1 MNNIR
6 LIVACLLFFGVLSA
20 GQVYAQDTDPFLQRL
35 EDIKIH
41 LDFLSDSLAPGL
53 NESAN
58 FSVAGLSLQIFLRTL
73 AESHDLNIQV
83 DPSINVTL
91 ANNFT
96 SVRVKEIIYF
106 LCQEYQLDI
115 RFINSIMSFNK
126 YIAPKI
132 PLPKQTVKKLKIQYD
147 PSLRRVSFDL
157 LNDSLRAVVKE
168 ITRISDRNVVV
179 SGGAEVENR
188 LVTGYIRDL
197 TLESALDKL
206 AYTNGLRLI
215 KTKDD
220 VFILEANQPAISAVN
235 FNSSSNNN
243 ALSAQRISAQGDI
256 LVKDSLITLDVVN
269 FPILEVINQVSTQL
283 GVDYIMFSEITGN
296 TTAKVKRARYSEM
309 LSFLFQG
316 TNYTFKKREGV
327 YLIGQRN
334 QEGFRVSELIKLDF
348 RTIEGVEKEIP
359 SDMIKEVEI
368 KILKE
373 LNSFILTGNK
383 QKIDE
388 LVSFIK
394 LIDQPIPNILIEVI
408 VAEAQKSFSLQTGI
422 KAFISSDSVPNTS
435 GQIFPGLDLTL
446 SSKSVNSI
454 LEKLDTKGIVNLGR
468 VSPNFYTTLQALE
481 TNNNIQIRS
490 TPKLSTMNGS
500 KANLTIGESQYYVE
514 QTQNITGGV
523 TPITSTTQRFNKVEA
538 NLAITISPVVSG
550 NEHITLDI
558 LAEFS
563 NFSAPTVQNAPPG
576 NKTRKFESKIRVKNE
591 EVIILGGLEQLSKTE
606 GGSGVPLLSRIPVLK
621 WFFSSKTKKKEDNR
635 LIVFIKP
642 TLVY

>member
-1 MNNIR
+1 MNNTRVIAF
-6 LIVACLLFFGVLSA
+6 LLLFVGVFFA
-20 GQVYAQDTDPFLQRL
+20 GQVNAQSDSFNRRL
-35 EDIKIH
+35 EDIH
-41 LDFLSDSLAPGL
+41 VQLDVLSDSLAKGL

-58 FSVAGLSLQIFLRTL
+58 FSVSGLSIQAFLRTL

-83 DPSINVTL
+83 DPSINITL
-91 ANNFT
+91 TNNFT

-115 RFINSIMSFNK
+115 RFINSIMSFTK
-126 YIAPKI
+126 FLEPVAPKQQ
-132 PLPKQTVKKLKIQYD
+132 PVARKLKIQFD
-147 PSLRRVSFDL
+147 PSTRTISFDL
-157 LNDSLRAVVKE
+157 AGDSLRAIVKE
-168 ITRISDRNVVV
+168 ITRISDRNVVA
-179 SGGAEVENR
+179 SGGIDTENK
-188 LVTGYIRDL
+188 LVTGYIRGL
-197 TLESALDKL
+197 PLENALDKL
-206 AYTNGLRLI
+206 AYTNGLKLTR
-215 KTKDD
+215 TKDD
-220 VFILEANQPAISAVN
+220 VFIFETNQATSFSPNSFSAGPN
-235 FNSSSNNN
+235 LNI
-243 ALSAQRISAQGDI
+243 QRTAVQGDI
-256 LVKDSLITLDVVN
+256 IVKDSLITIDVVN
-269 FPILEVINQVSTQL
+269 YPILEIINQVSSQL
-283 GVDYIMFSEITGN
+283 GINYIMFSEITGN
-296 TTAKVKRARYSEM
+296 TTAKVKRARYNEM

-316 TNYTFKKREGV
+316 TNYTFKKRDGV
-327 YLIGQRN
+327 FLIGQRN
-334 QEGFRVSELIKLDF
+334 QEGFRVSELVKLDF

-359 SDMIKEVEI
+359 SDMIKEVEV

-388 LVSFIK
+388 LVSFIR
-394 LIDQPIPNILIEVI
+394 LIDQPVPNILIEVI

-422 KAFISSDSVPNTS
+422 KAFISSDSVPSTG
-435 GQIFPGLDLTL
+435 GQVFPGLDLTL

-454 LEKLDTKGIVNLGR
+454 LEKLDSRGIVNLGR
-468 VSPNFYTTLQALE
+468 VTPNFYTTLQALE

-490 TPKLSTMNGS
+490 TPKLSTMNGN

-538 NLAITISPVVSG
+538 NLSITISPVVSG

-563 NFSAPTVQNAPPG
+563 NFSAPTIQNAPPG

>member
-1 MNNIR
+1 MNNTR
-6 LIVACLLFFGVLSA
+6 VIVVFLLSVGVFFA
-20 GQVYAQDTDPFLQRL
+20 GQVNAQSSSFNKRL
-35 EDIKIH
+35 EDIRVQ
-41 LDFLSDSLAPGL
+41 LDVLSDSLAKGL

-58 FSVAGLSLQIFLRTL
+58 FSVSGLSIQAFLRTL

-83 DPSINVTL
+83 DPSINLTL
-91 ANNFT
+91 TNNFT
-96 SVRVKEIIYF
+96 SVQVKEIIYF

-126 YIAPKI
+126 YVEPA
-132 PLPKQTVKKLKIQYD
+132 LPKQQPIARKLKIQFE
-147 PSLRRVSFDL
+147 PSTRTVSFDL
-157 LNDSLRAVVKE
+157 AGDSLRAVVKE
-168 ITRISDRNVVV
+168 ITRISDRNVVA
-179 SGGAEVENR
+179 SGGSDIENK
-188 LVTGYIRDL
+188 LVTGYIRAL
-197 TLESALDKL
+197 PLENALDKL
-206 AYTNGLRLI
+206 AYTNGLKLTR
-215 KTKDD
+215 TKDD
-220 VFILEANQPAISAVN
+220 VFIFEAGQSAPIAS
-235 FNSSSNNN
+235 NSFGANSN
-243 ALSAQRISAQGDI
+243 LSIQRNTAQGDI
-256 LVKDSLITLDVVN
+256 TVKDSLITIDVVN
-269 FPILEVINQVSTQL
+269 YPILEIINQVSSQL
-283 GVDYIMFSEITGN
+283 GINYIMFSEIAGN

-316 TNYTFKKREGV
+316 TNYTFKKRDGV
-327 YLIGQRN
+327 FLIGQRN
-334 QEGFRVSELIKLDF
+334 QEGFRVSELVKLDF

-388 LVSFIK
+388 LVSFIR
-394 LIDQPIPNILIEVI
+394 LIDQPVPNILIEVI

-422 KAFISSDSVPNTS
+422 KAFISSDSVPNTG
-435 GQIFPGLDLTL
+435 GQVFPGLDLTL

-454 LEKLDTKGIVNLGR
+454 LEKLDSRGIVNLGR
-468 VSPNFYTTLQALE
+468 VTPNFYTTLQALE

-490 TPKLSTMNGS
+490 TPKLSTMNGN

-538 NLAITISPVVSG
+538 NLSITISPVVSG

-563 NFSAPTVQNAPPG
+563 NFSAPTIQNAPPG

-621 WFFSSKTKKKEDNR
+621 WLFSSKTKKKDDNR

>member
-1 MNNIR
+1 MNNTRI
-6 LIVACLLFFGVLSA
+6 IAILLLSVGVFIT
-20 GQVYAQDTDPFLQRL
+20 GQVNAQSSSFSRRL
-35 EDIKIH
+35 EDIRVQ
-41 LDFLSDSLAPGL
+41 LDVLSDSMAKGL
-53 NESAN
+53 DESAN
-58 FSVAGLSLQIFLRTL
+58 FSVSGLSIQAFLRTL

-83 DPSINVTL
+83 DPSINIILT
-91 ANNFT
+91 NNFT

-115 RFINSIMSFNK
+115 RFINSIMSFTK
-126 YIAPKI
+126 YQEPVAPKQQ
-132 PLPKQTVKKLKIQYD
+132 PVARKLKIQFD
-147 PSLRRVSFDL
+147 PSTRAVSFDL
-157 LNDSLRAVVKE
+157 TGDSLRAVVKE
-168 ITRISDRNVVV
+168 ITRISDRNVVA
-179 SGGAEVENR
+179 SGGSDIENK
-188 LVTGYIRDL
+188 LVTGYIRGL
-197 TLESALDKL
+197 PLENALDKL
-206 AYTNGLRLI
+206 AYTNGLKLTR
-215 KTKDD
+215 TKDD
-220 VFILEANQPAISAVN
+220 VFIFEANQTSSLPTNTFSAATN
-235 FNSSSNNN
+235 LNP
-243 ALSAQRISAQGDI
+243 QRIVAAQGDI
-256 LVKDSLITLDVVN
+256 VVKDSLITIDVIN
-269 FPILEVINQVSTQL
+269 YPILEIINQVSSQL
-283 GVDYIMFSEITGN
+283 GINYIMFSEITGN

-316 TNYTFKKREGV
+316 TNYTFKKRDGV
-327 YLIGQRN
+327 FLIGQRN
-334 QEGFRVSELIKLDF
+334 QEGFRVSELVKLDF

-359 SDMIKEVEI
+359 SDMTKEVEI

-388 LVSFIK
+388 LVAFIR
-394 LIDQPIPNILIEVI
+394 LIDQPVPNILIEVI

-422 KAFISSDSVPNTS
+422 KAFISSDSVPSTG
-435 GQIFPGLDLTL
+435 GQVFPGLDLTL
-446 SSKSVNSI
+446 SSKSINSI
-454 LEKLDTKGIVNLGR
+454 LEKLDSRGIVNLGR
-468 VSPNFYTTLQALE
+468 VTPNFYTTLQALE

-490 TPKLSTMNGS
+490 TPKLSTMNGN

-538 NLAITISPVVSG
+538 NLSITISPVVSG

-563 NFSAPTVQNAPPG
+563 NFSAPTIQNAPPG

-621 WFFSSKTKKKEDNR
+621 WLFSSKTKKKDDNR